1 LRYVRD
7 NTPKYRGLRSI
18 GVSAFSGMTDKE
30 FAKAVTKSKPASSR
44 WRVFCGVLSVGP
56 RVVSLG
62 AKPGSTDVATGT
74 VKWFNGTKGYGSI
87 PPWAMHQ
94 PFIGADGDLERL
106 GTLAHQIDCVA
117 GIRSLPDLRA
127 QNDYSCGIGLQ

>member
-1 LRYVRD
+1 MGRLVCDTFATTLR
-7 NTPKYRGLRSI
+7 NI
-18 GVSAFSGMTDKE
+18 GDSVVLAFLNFPGMTDKE

-94 PFIGADGDLERL
+94 PFIGANGYPQRN
-106 GTLAHQIDCVA
+106 
-117 GIRSLPDLRA
+117 RSDELRF
-127 QNDYSCGIGLQ
+127 QVVPSLRPLQ